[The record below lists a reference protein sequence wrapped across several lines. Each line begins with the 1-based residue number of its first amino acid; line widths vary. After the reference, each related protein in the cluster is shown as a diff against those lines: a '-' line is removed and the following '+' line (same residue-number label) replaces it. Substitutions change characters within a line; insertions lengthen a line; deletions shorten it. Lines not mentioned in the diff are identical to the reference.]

1 MKKRIFAALLL
12 ALLLALGASAQALA
26 DEPEAAET
34 PDAPPSGGV
43 FQNGSF
49 SGPQTIPGEPMA
61 VAEDSWKAGLYAA
74 VLNAWRAGETSV
86 NVEPLKIPSAERN
99 ALWDVLRAVLND
111 NPELFYASWYTSKDI
126 YYYPNGPL
134 LGSLT
139 LLYNDTYQD
148 SAVRTQAIREFNEA
162 ANRAVTQTNG
172 LTDPVEIALVLHD
185 WLVTNCEY
193 NWTVAT
199 VGGKPGNSSDPY
211 VRSGMPWNAY
221 GALVKGDAVCQGY
234 ALAYKYLLGLKG
246 IDSMLV
252 TASETMN
259 HAWNG
264 VLINGK
270 WYHVDVT
277 WDDPAPPD
285 KAGYCGHTYFLLSD
299 TSFPNSDHHGWDKT
313 AFPFSCDDTTYTSGY
328 AFNSSH
334 LPFYRWNGNF
344 YYVKPL
350 ASDEWKN
357 AVYRTTRLDQEG
369 RQLSGDLGL
378 TAYSGAAWVEGRLY
392 LVPSAYSNGPDQ
404 RVLMVYDLDA
414 EIAAQAGLFP
424 YVPSDSPDDK
434 VDKSN
439 DRNPG
444 VRYNEGTGEIEIV
457 SPTRRQVV
465 YSVPAASLSSG
476 WSSAQ
481 AGTSGAGVAPGLSPD
496 GAAAVLWG
504 SGSSLPSGLTLWA
517 AFYNGS
523 GKLLKY
529 QMIDSAAIARA
540 NISNVRPGMVLAYL
554 DPPSGY
560 ASVKLMLLTADR
572 APLCA
577 AG

>member
-1 MKKRIFAALLL
+1 MKQRFFAAFLL
-12 ALLLALGASAQALA
+12 ALLMALGTSAQALA
-26 DEPEAAET
+26 DEISPEENFVT
-34 PDAPPSGGV
+34 ENGDSLV
-43 FQNGSF
+43 FQSGSF
-49 SGPQTIPGEPMA
+49 SGPQSIPG
-61 VAEDSWKAGLYAA
+61 D
-74 VLNAWRAGETSV
+74 
-86 NVEPLKIPSAERN
+86 PSAIAESWEN
-99 ALWDVLRAVLND
+99 EARAVVYNGLKNCAASIDVRSLGIPVSGLGPFYTRLLND
-111 NPELFYASWYTSKDI
+111 YPELFYVRSSWSYS
-126 YYYPNGPL
+126 
-134 LGSLT
+134 
-139 LLYNDTYQD
+139 YNPTNNVVTVITPKYVEFDNLN
-148 SAVRTQAIREFNEA
+148 QAISEFDAA
-162 ANRAVTQTNG
+162 ANRALAQVQG
-172 LTDPVEIALVLHD
+172 LTDPVEKALILHD
-185 WLVTNCEY
+185 YLVVNCLY
-193 NWTVAT
+193 NWEVAT
-199 VGGKPGNSSDPY
+199 GQEAGNAY
-211 VRSGMPWNAY
+211 VASGMPWNAY

-234 ALAYKYLLGLKG
+234 ALAYKYLLTRAG
-246 IDSMLV
+246 IPSV
-252 TASETMN
+252 VISSSSMN

-264 VLINGK
+264 VQINGK
-270 WYHVDVT
+270 WYHVDCT
-277 WDDPAPPD
+277 WDDPTPD
-285 KAGYCGHTYFLLSD
+285 VAGYCRHTYFLLSD
-299 TSFPNSDHHGWDKT
+299 TSFPSNDHYSWEQIVICND
-313 AFPFSCDDTTYTSGY
+313 ASYTSGY
-328 AFNSSH
+328 AFNNCR

-350 ASDEWKN
+350 TTGEWQN
-357 AVYRTTRLDQEG
+357 FVYKTPQLDQEG
-369 RQLSGDLGL
+369 RQLPGDLGL

-392 LVPSAYSNGPDQ
+392 LVPSAYSNGPNQ
-404 RVLMVYDLDA
+404 RVLMVYDLDT

-424 YVPSDSPDDK
+424 YVPSDSPDGK
-434 VDKSN
+434 VDKNN
-439 DRNPG
+439 DWNPG

-476 WSSAQ
+476 WAGAQ

>member
-61 VAEDSWKAGLYAA
+61 VAEEVWEAGLKDL
-74 VLNAWRAGETSV
+74 VLNAWSARKTEVDISSLG
-86 NVEPLKIPSAERN
+86 IPKNDQTLARY
-99 ALWDVLRAVLND
+99 WDVLHTLQND
-111 NPELFYASWYTSKDI
+111 HPELFYVGIGSVWS
-126 YYYPNGPL
+126 NGSIFTKQELTYCTIEGGLDKAISDFNAAVNRALAQIQGLTNPVEKAL
-134 LGSLT
+134 LLHDF
-139 LLYNDTYQD
+139 LVVNCLYNW
-148 SAVRTQAIREFNEA
+148 E
-162 ANRAVTQTNG
+162 
-172 LTDPVEIALVLHD
+172 
-185 WLVTNCEY
+185 
-193 NWTVAT
+193 VAT
-199 VGGKPGNSSDPY
+199 NQEDGDAY
-211 VRSGMPWNAY
+211 VASKMPWTAY

-234 ALAYKYLLGLKG
+234 ALAYKYLLTRAG
-246 IDSMLV
+246 IPSV
-252 TASETMN
+252 VISSSSMN

-264 VLINGK
+264 VQINGK
-270 WYHVDVT
+270 WYHVDCT
-277 WDDPAPPD
+277 WDDPTPD
-285 KAGYCGHTYFLLSD
+285 VAGYCRHTYFLLSD
-299 TSFPNSDHHGWDKT
+299 TSFPSNDHYSWEQIVICND
-313 AFPFSCDDTTYTSGY
+313 ASYTSGY
-328 AFNSSH
+328 AFNNCR

-350 ASDEWKN
+350 TTGEWQN
-357 AVYRTTRLDQEG
+357 FVYKTPQLDQEG
-369 RQLSGDLGL
+369 RQLPGDLGL

-392 LVPSAYSNGPDQ
+392 LVPSAYSNGPNQ
-404 RVLMVYDLDA
+404 RVLMVYDLDT

-424 YVPSDSPDDK
+424 YVPSDSPDGK
-434 VDKSN
+434 VDKNN
-439 DRNPG
+439 DWNPG

-476 WSSAQ
+476 WAGAQ